1 MDYRIE
7 YLRAA
12 RQDDR
17 RCCKSVFLFLFILAE
32 DFELIFGEKKSV
44 VNHVKHLLSNKWF
57 NQIVICAWIFTPGI
71 ADNQTMTVISVITD
85 NNNEKRVLTVQISGL
100 GGFHII
106 FGAQR

>member
-12 RQDDR
+12 RQGDR

-57 NQIVICAWIFTPGI
+57 NKIVICAWIFTPGI

-85 NNNEKRVLTVQISGL
+85 NNEKRVLTVQISGL